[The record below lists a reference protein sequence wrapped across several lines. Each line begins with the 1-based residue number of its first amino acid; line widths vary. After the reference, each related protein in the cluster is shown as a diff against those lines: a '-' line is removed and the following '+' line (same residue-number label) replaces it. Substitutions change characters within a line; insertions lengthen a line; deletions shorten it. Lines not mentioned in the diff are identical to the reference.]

1 MSTPAGDL
9 ALPLRDVIDIPETVH
24 AADFVLRLAD
34 GVNEGAQRTLDDYVV
49 TPSITRSFG
58 EALGLVE
65 SALDRNASRGA
76 FVHGSFGAGKS
87 HFMAVLDLMLS
98 GNAQARAL
106 PGLQATVA
114 KHERALGAR
123 LFAVDYHLLGSESL
137 EQALFSGY
145 VAAIARRHPEAP
157 VPVLHTSDGLLDDA
171 DHLREQFGD
180 DTFFEK
186 LGGAA
191 SEDDGWGDQASGW
204 TPAAYDAARRLPP
217 TAPDRQR
224 LVSDLVATFFTSA
237 TRTGTWLGI
246 QDGLRVMTDHVK
258 ALGYDGIVLFLDEL
272 VLWLGQHLSNSTFI
286 QSETSKVT
294 KLVETDAGLAVPIIS
309 FVARQRELKGFL
321 SGSSTGAEQ
330 VTIGESFRH
339 WEDRFDKIVLEAAD
353 LPDIVHRRLLE
364 PKDERGATALAAAAR
379 RVGGNQ
385 TAMRYLL
392 DDEAGSSGDDFA
404 KIYPFSPALVDAMVA
419 LSTILQRE
427 RTALKIMS
435 ELLSEGRDDLTV
447 GDVIPV
453 GDVFD
458 VVVLGDTKPLSED
471 MVKLFGI
478 AEAFYRQ
485 KARPYL
491 LDKHGL
497 TEEAARALPRKHPF
511 RTEDRLLKTLLVGE
525 IAPGARSLRSLTA
538 SKLAALNYGNVTSF
552 VHGQEASAV
561 ITLVNQW
568 RSEFGEISLGSGND
582 PVVSIQLS
590 GVDYD
595 AVLDNVQGE
604 DTSEARRRLLRE
616 LILGELGVSAPGG
629 LVYEYTFRH
638 VWQGQRWEAD
648 LVFGNVRDD
657 TTLHDGAFMATEGRW
672 KVVVDFPFDDDATHG
687 PASDLARIERLRTD
701 GLVSDTI
708 VWVPHFLTTQ
718 RMEDLGILVQLEY
731 LLAGQHFDENAGRLA
746 VNDRE
751 PARRALQGRRES
763 LREQLQT
770 ALRQAYAVQAP
781 SPEHIGAQVA
791 PGSSFVT
798 LTATGLQLRM
808 PIAPTLTV
816 GLAEVLQQA
825 LAYQYPEHPQIPQG
839 DAELKK
845 SELTAALEIA
855 RLAASRGG
863 RVEGVDRTRVQSVRR
878 VVQGLRLG
886 ELRENVYVLD
896 RTTFGWWDRFTRWTA
911 GEQETSAQTLRESLR
926 EYGLSNELED
936 LLILAW
942 AALADREIR
951 SYGAIVNP
959 PPSLGEVR
967 AQTSFKEPT
976 LPEEGDWE
984 LAVRRAQEL
993 FGVGSGELYRNS
1005 TAVQRVARAIKEAIA
1020 PVRDAVDALPR
1031 LIGTHARV
1039 LGANPDAPTGRLATA
1054 YRARDLVDVLAAQRD
1069 ANDLIT
1075 EFAAFDLPS
1084 ELAPLAKSI
1093 SSARAVGAALQGAS
1107 WQILDQIGT
1116 LDDGPDTAIFDALS
1130 SVAARDE
1137 LHSPLEPVLRTA
1149 AERMT
1154 NLLVERRPAPPGPS
1168 EDEVRRRDEERIR
1181 AEAERREREAAETK
1195 ARLDAEARAKE
1206 AEAQVA
1212 KAQRQAEAAQAQLEE
1227 ERRLAAEAAEKAA
1240 REAEERRRRQSAT
1253 SLEIAHVRD
1262 LENVTAQ
1269 LLGVLAEPVD
1279 GKTLR
1284 VTWRWE

>member
-1 MSTPAGDL
+1 MSTPTGDL
-9 ALPLRDVIDIPETVH
+9 TLPLRDVIDIPETVH

-34 GVNEGAQRTLDDYVV
+34 GVNEGAERTLDDYVV

-65 SALDRNASRGA
+65 SALDRHASRGA
-76 FVHGSFGAGKS
+76 FIHGSFGAGKS

-98 GNAQARAL
+98 GNAHARSL

-114 KHERALGAR
+114 KHERALSAR

-145 VAAIARRHPEAP
+145 VAAVARRHPDAP
-157 VPVLHTSDGLLDDA
+157 APVLHTSDGLLDDA

-180 DTFFEK
+180 DTFFAK
-186 LGGAA
+186 LGGTAPEEA
-191 SEDDGWGDQASGW
+191 GWGDQAGGW
-204 TPAAYDAARRLPP
+204 TAETYDAARRLPP
-217 TAPDRQR
+217 TASDRQR

-237 TRTGTWLGI
+237 TRTGEWLGI

-258 ALGYDGIVLFLDEL
+258 SLGYDGLVLFLDEL
-272 VLWLGQHLSNSTFI
+272 VLWLGQHLGNSTFI

-330 VTIGESFRH
+330 VTIGDSFRH

-364 PKDERGATALAAAAR
+364 PKDERGAAALAAAAR

-392 DDEAGSSGDDFA
+392 DDEVGSSGDDFA

-458 VVVLGDTKPLSED
+458 VVVLGDTKPLTED
-471 MVKLFGI
+471 MTKLFEI
-478 AEAFYRQ
+478 AATFYRQ
-485 KARPYL
+485 KVRPYL

-497 TEEAARALPRKHPF
+497 TEEAALALPRKHVF

-538 SKLAALNYGNVTSF
+538 SKLAALNYGNVGSF
-552 VHGQEASAV
+552 IPGDEARTV
-561 ITLVNQW
+561 IGYVNQW

-657 TTLHDGAFMATEGRW
+657 ATLHDGAFMAAEGRW

-708 VWVPHFLTTQ
+708 IWVPHFLTTQ
-718 RMEDLGILVQLEY
+718 RMEDLGTLVQLEY
-731 LLAGQHFDENAGRLA
+731 LLTGQHFDENAGRLA

-751 PARRALQGRRES
+751 PARRALQARRES

-781 SPEHIGAQVA
+781 TPEHIGTEVP
-791 PGSSFVT
+791 PGNSFVT
-798 LTATGLQLRM
+798 LTSTGLQLRM
-808 PIAPTLTV
+808 PIAPTLTA
-816 GLAEVLQQA
+816 GLTDVLQQA
-825 LAYQYPEHPQIPQG
+825 LTHQYPDHPQISQG
-839 DAELKK
+839 DSELKK
-845 SELTAALEIA
+845 SELAAALELA
-855 RLAASRGG
+855 RRAASGGG

-896 RTTFGWWDRFTRWTA
+896 RTTFGWWDRFTKWTA
-911 GEQETSAQTLRESLR
+911 GEQETSAQVLREALS
-926 EYGLSNELED
+926 EYGLSPELED

-951 SYGAIVNP
+951 SYGAIVTP
-959 PPSLGEVR
+959 PPGISEVR

-976 LPEEGDWE
+976 LPDAGDWE
-984 LAVRRAQEL
+984 EAVRRAQVL

-1005 TAVQRVARAIKEAIA
+1005 AGVQRVARGIKDAVD
-1020 PVRDAVDALPR
+1020 PVRESVDALPR
-1031 LIGTHARV
+1031 LLAAHARV
-1039 LGANPDAPTGRLATA
+1039 LGADPDAPAGRLATA
-1054 YRARDLVDVLAAQRD
+1054 YRARDLVDLLSARRD

-1075 EFAAFDLPS
+1075 ELAAFDLPN
-1084 ELAPLAKSI
+1084 ETAALARSI
-1093 SSARAVGAALQGAS
+1093 SSARSVGAALQGAN

-1116 LDDGPDTAIFDALS
+1116 LDDGPDAAILDDLRG
-1130 SVAARDE
+1130 AATRDE
-1137 LHSPLEPVLRTA
+1137 LHSALEPALRTA

-1154 NLLVERRPAPPGPS
+1154 TLLVERRPAPPRPDDA
-1168 EDEVRRRDEERIR
+1168 EERRREEERIR
-1181 AEAERREREAAETK
+1181 AEAERREREAADRQ
-1195 ARLDAEARAKE
+1195 ARQDAEAK
-1206 AEAQVA
+1206 
-1212 KAQRQAEAAQAQLEE
+1212 
-1227 ERRLAAEAAEKAA
+1227 AAEAERRA
-1240 REAEERRRRQSAT
+1240 REAEEQLEAERRRQQEEADRRRAAEEADEAARRRRAAGAT
-1253 SLEIAHVRD
+1253 VTVAHARD
-1262 LENVTAQ
+1262 LEEVTAR
-1269 LLGVLAEPVD
+1269 LLEVLAEPAE
-1279 GKTLR
+1279 GRSLR

>member
-1 MSTPAGDL
+1 
-9 ALPLRDVIDIPETVH
+9 
-24 AADFVLRLAD
+24 
-34 GVNEGAQRTLDDYVV
+34 VNEGAERTLDDYVV

-65 SALDRNASRGA
+65 SALDRHASRGA

-87 HFMAVLDLMLS
+87 HFMAVLDLMLT
-98 GNAQARAL
+98 GNAHARSL

-145 VAAIARRHPEAP
+145 VTAVARRHPDAP

-180 DTFFEK
+180 ATFFEK
-186 LGGAA
+186 LGGGAPEEA
-191 SEDDGWGDQASGW
+191 GWGDQASGW
-204 TPAAYDAARRLPP
+204 TAEAYDAARRLPP

-224 LVSDLVATFFTSA
+224 LVSDLVGTFFTSA

-258 ALGYDGIVLFLDEL
+258 SLGYDGIVLFLDEL
-272 VLWLGQHLSNSTFI
+272 VLWLGQHLGNSTFI

-294 KLVETDAGLAVPIIS
+294 KLVETDSGLSVPIIS

-321 SGSSTGAEQ
+321 SGSATGAEQ

-364 PKDERGATALAAAAR
+364 PTDDRGAAALAAAAR

-392 DDEAGSSGDDFA
+392 DDEVGSSGDDFA

-435 ELLSEGRDDLTV
+435 ELLSDGRDDLTV

-478 AEAFYRQ
+478 AETFYRQ

-497 TEEAARALPRKHPF
+497 TEEAARALPRKHAF

-552 VHGQEASAV
+552 VPGQEASAV

-568 RSEFGEISLGSGND
+568 RSEFGEISLGTGND

-657 TTLHDGAFMATEGRW
+657 ATLHDGAFMATEGRW
-672 KVVVDFPFDDDATHG
+672 KVIVDFPFDDDATHG

-718 RMEDLGILVQLEY
+718 RMEDLGTLVQLEY
-731 LLAGQHFDENAGRLA
+731 LLTGQHFDENAGRLA

-781 SPEHIGAQVA
+781 TAEHIGAEVP
-791 PGSSFVT
+791 PGNSFVT

-816 GLAEVLQQA
+816 GLTDVLQQA

-839 DAELKK
+839 DGELKK
-845 SELTAALEIA
+845 SELTAALELA

-863 RVEGVDRTRVQSVRR
+863 RVEGVDKSRVGAVRR
-878 VVQGLRLG
+878 LVQGLRLG

-926 EYGLSNELED
+926 EYGLSTELED
-936 LLILAW
+936 LLVLAW

-951 SYGAIVNP
+951 SYGSIVNP
-959 PPSLGEVR
+959 PPGVGEVR

-976 LPEEGDWE
+976 LPEAEDWE

-1005 TAVQRVARAIKEAIA
+1005 AAVQRVARGIKEAIA

-1031 LIGTHARV
+1031 LLGAHARV

-1054 YRARDLVDVLAAQRD
+1054 YRARDLIDVLAARRD

-1075 EFAAFDLPS
+1075 ELAAFDLPG

-1093 SSARAVGAALQGAS
+1093 SSARVVGAALQGAN

-1116 LDDGPDTAIFDALS
+1116 LDDGPDVAILDALTD
-1130 SVAARDE
+1130 AGAREE
-1137 LHSPLEPVLRTA
+1137 LHSPLEPALRTA

-1154 NLLVERRPAPPGPS
+1154 TLLVERRPQPPRPQPPRPDDA
-1168 EDEVRRRDEERIR
+1168 EARRLEQERLK
-1181 AEAERREREAAETK
+1181 AEAERRDREAAATK
-1195 ARLDAEARAKE
+1195 ARLDAEARAKD
-1206 AEAQVA
+1206 AEAQA
-1212 KAQRQAEAAQAQLEE
+1212 KAAQAQADAAKAA
-1227 ERRLAAEAAEKAA
+1227 LAEAQQRAADAAEKAA
-1240 REAEERRRRQSAT
+1240 SDASERERRLAGA
-1253 SLEIAHVRD
+1253 SLEVARADD
-1262 LENVTAQ
+1262 LDAVTAQ
-1269 LLGVLAEPVD
+1269 LAALLAAPVD
-1279 GKTLR
+1279 GKTLH